1 MLTNRRLGIIAAAA
15 AATACSTSASPTS
28 SQAETFGGS
37 ATALA
42 VTVNMP
48 GEAYSPNHIDVAQGG
63 VVTFVFTSVQHDVRF
78 GGNASAPAD
87 ILASSNTTV
96 NRTFTNKGTFG
107 FICTLHA
114 NMTGTVVV
122 H

>member
-1 MLTNRRLGIIAAAA
+1 MLTIPRLGIIAATL
-15 AATACSTSASPTS
+15 TAVACGSSTAPG
-28 SQAETFGGS
+28 QAETFGGS

-42 VTVNMP
+42 VTVTMP
-48 GEAYSPNHIDVAQGG
+48 GELFSPNHVDIAQGG
-63 VVTFVFTSVQHDVRF
+63 VVTFTFPSVQHDVRF

-87 ILASSNTTV
+87 ILTSSNTSV

-114 NMTGTVVV
+114 NMTGTVIV

>member
-1 MLTNRRLGIIAAAA
+1 MLAIAALAA
-15 AATACSTSASPTS
+15 ACSSSTAPTRT
-28 SQAETFGGS
+28 ETFGGS

-48 GEAYSPNHIDVAQGG
+48 GESFSPNHIDIAQGG
-63 VVTFVFTSVQHDVRF
+63 VVTFAFPSVQHDVRF
-78 GGNASAPAD
+78 GGNASAPSD
-87 ILASSNTTV
+87 ILATSNV
-96 NRTFTNKGTFG
+96 SVARTFTNKGTFG
-107 FICTLHA
+107 FVCTLHA